1 MLLFINVY
9 FILHIELKFV
19 FTVIVEDENDDYEE
33 MTQVFYVAVYFIN
46 P

>member
-1 MLLFINVY
+1 MLLFINVH

-19 FTVIVEDENDDYEE
+19 FTVIVEDDYEE
-33 MTQVFYVAVYFIN
+33 MTQDFYVAVYFIN